1 MFFSYEHLEF
11 RYDPYPVGLAK
22 PLMDASFYADVV
34 KRFPPVE
41 IMTSHADV
49 GRQGEKY
56 TLSKK
61 LTPRR
66 YAKFVRADP
75 VWREFH
81 RWISSDAFV
90 YELLETLSSHDI
102 DLGFRRMSSTRR
114 SLKRLAGRVARGK
127 VGAELSRLKA
137 RFEFSALSANGGHL
151 LPHTDSPGKVATI
164 VVPILHEDDWD
175 PSFGG
180 ATDINVPIR
189 DADKYNLVNHKA
201 GFDDMGVAHSYPY
214 APNQGLVFVKT
225 HNSWHSVR
233 PMTGKEDGSL
243 RRTLTINVEMLG

>member
-90 YELLETLSSHDI
+90 YELLEPLSSHDI
-102 DLGFRRMSSTRR
+102 DLGFRQWLR
-114 SLKRLAGRVARGK
+114 
-127 VGAELSRLKA
+127 
-137 RFEFSALSANGGHL
+137 
-151 LPHTDSPGKVATI
+151 
-164 VVPILHEDDWD
+164 
-175 PSFGG
+175 
-180 ATDINVPIR
+180 
-189 DADKYNLVNHKA
+189 
-201 GFDDMGVAHSYPY
+201 
-214 APNQGLVFVKT
+214 
-225 HNSWHSVR
+225 HNSQRKNQHDQNDDSS
-233 PMTGKEDGSL
+233 DG
-243 RRTLTINVEMLG
+243 RNNVLKCEQ